1 MWVPAN
7 CYKGSKKISHCATF
21 IMKAEQIKSVLL
33 SQMFLIDFYLGR
45 SIGLKNTNLTMC
57 SNISKEVYSKVS
69 TIRTGRSRLLVF
81 EKKIVL
87 VA

>member
-1 MWVPAN
+1 M
-7 CYKGSKKISHCATF
+7 GTSKLLQGQQKISHCATF

-45 SIGLKNTNLTMC
+45 SIGLKNTNLTMG
-57 SNISKEVYSKVS
+57 SNISKGAYSKVS
-69 TIRTGRSRLLVF
+69 IIRTGRSRLLEF

-87 VA
+87 VV